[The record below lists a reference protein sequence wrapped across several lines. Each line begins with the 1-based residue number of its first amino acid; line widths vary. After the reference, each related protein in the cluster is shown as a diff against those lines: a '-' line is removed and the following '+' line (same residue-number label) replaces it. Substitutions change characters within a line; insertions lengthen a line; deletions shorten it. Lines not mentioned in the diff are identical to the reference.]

1 MEEYSHE
8 IKSESCNPLKNSL
21 TNLSL
26 IGGQQFF
33 SPFQIS
39 DGLFDL
45 LFQSWI
51 FFQLKI
57 IKSTFQKSFHQA
69 YRLKGKNRWIIKQ
82 NEVSVPPFSSP
93 SVRALY
99 LVFSIPQQELSC
111 ASFLDAASVL
121 AERKHIQYRQRDQS
135 LQTIDSTAY
144 FCLLSSTVFFMER
157 CALYRKL
164 QEKQFNNGF
173 IHSSSKGL
181 LLGCL
186 SSIAKLSFTCAWN
199 ISSCCSFQ
207 SSSSSAVLYSSVSRG
222 SVTGGGLGWAGGTRC
237 GSERGMAL
245 DVWLLSSEEE
255 RLY

>member
-1 MEEYSHE
+1 MRFLLHLFLHHQFALFIS
-8 IKSESCNPLKNSL
+8 SFPF
-21 TNLSL
+21 LS
-26 IGGQQFF
+26 
-33 SPFQIS
+33 
-39 DGLFDL
+39 
-45 LFQSWI
+45 
-51 FFQLKI
+51 
-57 IKSTFQKSFHQA
+57 KSFHVRVFSMLHLFWQKGNIFNTDRGTNLWRPLTQ
-69 YRLKGKNRWIIKQ
+69 RLTF
-82 NEVSVPPFSSP
+82 VY
-93 SVRALY
+93 SVRLCFY
-99 LVFSIPQQELSC
+99 GKMC
-111 ASFLDAASVL
+111 
-121 AERKHIQYRQRDQS
+121 
-135 LQTIDSTAY
+135 T
-144 FCLLSSTVFFMER
+144 
-157 CALYRKL
+157 L
-164 QEKQFNNGF
+164 QEITGKQFNNSF